1 MWRCSQSYQSYLDE
15 KEKNFHG
22 EAAALNAI
30 EENPKVKE
38 LAVWKQAKS
47 KEEIKELNRKAD
59 IIESEISVADKPN
72 AEAND
77 QLSKLLQESRLK
89 RDLL

>member
-15 KEKNFHG
+15 KEKKFHG

-59 IIESEISVADKPN
+59 IIESEISVAEKPN